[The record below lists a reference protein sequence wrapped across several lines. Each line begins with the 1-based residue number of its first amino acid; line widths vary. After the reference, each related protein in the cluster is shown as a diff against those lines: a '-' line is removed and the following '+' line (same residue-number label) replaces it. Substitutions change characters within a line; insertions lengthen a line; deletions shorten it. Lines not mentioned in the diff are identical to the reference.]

1 MNNYIEYDWYRNN
14 NYLNG
19 NKYNSNSMS
28 LDNPQDGF
36 EKGNIFKNLYNEYK
50 GYQPAKLKATNE
62 REQKL
67 YNISAMCFAAH
78 ELNLYLDLN
87 PNDQSAFMLFMDY
100 ERKVNNM
107 VEEYEK
113 MYGPL
118 NVDSSEMKS
127 FTWSTNNWPWE
138 VENV

>member
-14 NYLNG
+14 NYLND

-36 EKGNIFKNLYNEYK
+36 EKGNMFKNLYNEYK
-50 GYQPAKLKATNE
+50 GYKPAKLKATNE

-87 PNDQSAFMLFMDY
+87 PNDQSAFMLYMDY
-100 ERKVNNM
+100 EKKTNEM
-107 VEEYEK
+107 IEEYEK
-113 MYGPL
+113 TYGPL
-118 NVDSSEMKS
+118 NADSSEMKS